1 MKFTISWLKEHLST
15 SADLDTIS
23 STLTNIGLEVESIED
38 RVDELKPFTV
48 ARVKQVAQHPNADRL
63 KVCKVETIDGIFQVV
78 CGATNVETGMLGVF
92 APENSFIPGTKI
104 KLKKSIIRGVE
115 SCGMLVSEKEMGI
128 SNEHEGIIKIEQHHN
143 IGDSF
148 SLIYALDDPVVE
160 INITP
165 NRPDCLSVRGIA
177 RDLAAAGL
185 GKLKNVSS
193 AKISG
198 SFESPIK
205 WKRQFNEKENHVCPG
220 VSGRYFANVN
230 NCESPDWLKKKLIA
244 IGLKPISAL
253 VDITNFITYDLGR
266 PLHVYDADKIKGNLT
281 MRLAANNETCKT
293 LDEKEYK
300 LSSEMV
306 IISDD
311 KEVHGIGGVM
321 GGLSSG
327 CSLKTKNV
335 FLEVALFDPISVT
348 KTGRK
353 LNLQSDARY
362 RFERGIDPKSIVWGV
377 NKATKIILDLCGGE
391 ASNITSDIIPDKK
404 NKIVDFAVDK
414 TLNLV
419 GIDIQLADQ
428 IKILERLGFVIESQ
442 DDKIVRVVVPSFRP
456 DIDGQADIVEEI
468 IRIYGYH
475 KIQPISV
482 QNDLTIKKEI
492 LNDKLKSFYRSK
504 RLIASRGYYETVT
517 WSFMSSNIASYFNKG
532 TLTQIKNP
540 ISSDL
545 DVMRPTI
552 IPNLLLT
559 INKNIGRMYYS
570 GKIFEV
576 GQQFRGP
583 DENEQEMVAT
593 GIQYGSPNS
602 LLWNQE
608 SRNSDVFDIK
618 SDVYF
623 VLDQLHV
630 PIDNL
635 LHEKVLESWYHPGKS
650 SLLRIG
656 KSIIANYGEIHPFIL
671 QKYEIE
677 NTVLGFEIFLDQIA
691 QFNSRKSSTKNAY
704 DANPLQ
710 AIERDFAFLFSK
722 NIKGADIIQ
731 AVKKIDKRL
740 IKKVIIFDVFEGGQ
754 LAENTKSIA
763 FKVVLQPIESTFT
776 DKEIEKISKLII
788 NHISNTFDGQLR
800 Q

>member
-1 MKFTISWLKEHLST
+1 MKFTINWLREHLST
-15 SADLDTIS
+15 SADLETIS

-38 RVDELKPFTV
+38 RTNELKPFTV
-48 ARVKQVAQHPNADRL
+48 ARVQQVVQHPNADRL
-63 KVCKVETIDGIFQVV
+63 KVCKVETYKGVFQVV
-78 CGATNVETGMLGVF
+78 CGAINVEKGMLGVF

-104 KLKKSIIRGVE
+104 KLKKSKIRGVE

-128 SNEHEGIIKIEQHHN
+128 SDEHQGIIEIEQHHN

-148 SLIYALDDPVVE
+148 SLIYGLNDPVIE
-160 INITP
+160 INVTP

-185 GKLKNVSS
+185 GKLKDLSS
-193 AKISG
+193 TKLSG

-205 WKRQFNEKENHVCPG
+205 WKRQFNKKDDHICPG
-220 VSGRYFANVN
+220 VSGRYFANVK
-230 NCESPDWLKKKLIA
+230 NCESPDWLKKKLVA

-281 MRLAANNETCKT
+281 MRLAAKNEICKT
-293 LDEKEYK
+293 LDEKEYN

-306 IISDD
+306 IIGDD

-321 GGLSSG
+321 GGFNSG

-335 FLEVALFDPISVT
+335 FLEVALFDPVSVT

-362 RFERGIDPKSIVWGV
+362 RFERGIDPQSIEWGV
-377 NKATKIILDLCGGE
+377 EQATKIILDLCGGE
-391 ASNITSDIIPDKK
+391 ASDITSDLISFKK
-404 NKIVDFAVDK
+404 NKIIDFSVNKVLHLA
-414 TLNLV
+414 
-419 GIDIQLADQ
+419 GINILLDDQ
-428 IKILERLGFVIESQ
+428 IEILKRLGFIIESKNN
-442 DDKIVRVVVPSFRP
+442 KIIRVEVPSFRP

-468 IRIYGYH
+468 IRINGYD
-475 KIQPISV
+475 KIQPVSV
-482 QNDLTIKKEI
+482 LNDLKVKKEI
-492 LNDKLKSFYRSK
+492 LNNKLKSFYKSK
-504 RLIASRGYYETVT
+504 RLIASRGYYEAVT
-517 WSFMSSNIASYFNKG
+517 WSFMSSEIASYFNKG
-532 TLTQIKNP
+532 TKTQIRNP

-552 IPNLLLT
+552 IPNLLLA
-559 INKNIGRMYYS
+559 INKNIRRLYHS

-576 GQQFRGP
+576 GQQFKGP
-583 DENEQEMVAT
+583 NENEQEMMAT
-593 GIQYGSPNS
+593 GIQYGPLNS

-608 SRNSDVFDIK
+608 SRNTDVFDIK

-623 VLDQLHV
+623 VLDQLNV

-635 LHEKVLESWYHPGKS
+635 LHEEVNESWYHPGKS

-677 NTVLGFEIFLDQIA
+677 NTVFGFEIFLDKIA
-691 QFNSRKSSTKNAY
+691 QFNSRISSTKNAY
-704 DANPLQ
+704 DSNSLQ
-710 AIERDFAFLFSK
+710 AIERDFAFIFSK
-722 NIKGADIIQ
+722 NIQGAEIVKT
-731 AVKKIDKRL
+731 VKKIDKKR

-754 LAENTKSIA
+754 LSKNTKSIA
-763 FKVVLQPIESTFT
+763 FKVVLQPVESTFT
-776 DKEIEKISKLII
+776 DKEIEKISKSII
-788 NHISNTFDGQLR
+788 NNISNTFKGQLR
-800 Q
+800 K